1 MESVPVKRRGRPS
14 KATPDVATAPKRDL
28 VKAQKKPVK
37 VPVKVPVKESKV
49 PVKEPKEPVK
59 DSDDKKPSAKVETS
73 MKSIQK
79 KLTDFDKI
87 QAEQKKKLDK
97 IHALVDK
104 LG

>member
-1 MESVPVKRRGRPS
+1 
-14 KATPDVATAPKRDL
+14 
-28 VKAQKKPVK
+28 
-37 VPVKVPVKESKV
+37 
-49 PVKEPKEPVK
+49 
-59 DSDDKKPSAKVETS
+59 

-104 LG
+104 LGQTLSKGLDK

>member
-37 VPVKVPVKESKV
+37 VPVKVPVKE
-49 PVKEPKEPVK
+49 PVKEPKEPTK